1 MRRMALCCLTFPL
14 VSFAATKE
22 TNWKT
27 GQVAADS
34 SISGSEYTREVTGPH
49 PTMVDPHILIIRG
62 DDHIY
67 TVQEKHAWDSWCL
80 LIQGDEIKYVQ
91 DNRKLYVMDADGKR
105 CRLDIL
111 SEEKRPSP

>member
-34 SISGSEYTREVTGPH
+34 SISGSEYTREATGPH
-49 PTMVDPHILIIRG
+49 QTMVDPHILIIRG
-62 DDHIY
+62 DDRIY

-91 DNRKLYVMDADGKR
+91 KNRKLYVVDAEGKR